1 MKINHSTLDLALF
14 FLHNR
19 TYLHRRQ
26 KWEKR
31 KKSITHV
38 TGKRRSFESHTKC
51 YTFLK
56 RYFLWLWH
64 TFYTGLFDLIEKKY
78 DKECPMRCF
87 SQKPIICVHAV
98 IRPGRSCMSILNRYS
113 QERHFFQDSF
123 SKDRMANRWVEA
135 KICSFKKAHF
145 VIFSRRQR
153 LIYPQNCNGFTSFD
167 ASLFGSYVTLVRSLV
182 MFWVR
187 APWLNQEQSY
197 VFFALLSDVRFRH
210 DHILLDW

>member
-1 MKINHSTLDLALF
+1 
-14 FLHNR
+14 
-19 TYLHRRQ
+19 
-26 KWEKR
+26 
-31 KKSITHV
+31 
-38 TGKRRSFESHTKC
+38 
-51 YTFLK
+51 
-56 RYFLWLWH
+56 
-64 TFYTGLFDLIEKKY
+64 
-78 DKECPMRCF
+78 MRCF

-135 KICSFKKAHF
+135 KICSFEKAHF

-182 MFWVR
+182 MFFIWRQWITIAKLKYCTGKTLKRDV
-187 APWLNQEQSY
+187 
-197 VFFALLSDVRFRH
+197 SDVKYM
-210 DHILLDW
+210 ILPPEVNTKKPQNNENAIR

>member
-19 TYLHRRQ
+19 TYLHWRQ

-31 KKSITHV
+31 KKRITHV

-64 TFYTGLFDLIEKKY
+64 TFYPGLFDLIEKKY

-98 IRPGRSCMSILNRYS
+98 IRPGRSCMSILNRYP

-135 KICSFKKAHF
+135 KICSFEKAHF

-167 ASLFGSYVTLVRSLV
+167 ASLFGSYVTLVRSL
-182 MFWVR
+182 
-187 APWLNQEQSY
+187 
-197 VFFALLSDVRFRH
+197 
-210 DHILLDW
+210 